1 MRAGPWKNNGCGFQ
15 GLEKRAGDLA
25 ADRAGLNNM
34 ATIDNHPKFFED
46 IACRR
51 RIIRGTLSAGRR
63 PGGIQE

>member
-46 IACRR
+46 IACRNQTPCVHEMLE
-51 RIIRGTLSAGRR
+51 TLS
-63 PGGIQE
+63 IKNV